1 MTDIKPTIP
10 NATGAIIDGTAT
22 PVPTPATIPDDIATT
37 PAPDSTNANN
47 ETGEIKKVRAKRPPK
62 NQTSDTASTNTDTP
76 TADNADTTKTTTE
89 TETKTADIVQ
99 ADTTPTPTA
108 GFGVVGVSTATGV
121 TDTAQ
126 TQPTSLVVGRNLV
139 NTEFD
144 DYNGG
149 DSTEIAELIT
159 TNRYEVL
166 REQLT
171 SNVIRDELAKYLP
184 ADRVDFAVGNMLS
197 LLLDMPS
204 IQKATPQSL
213 INVMLQASRFNL
225 PLDSINQFAY
235 VIVYGDKARLSLSPA
250 GVRALMLSGGHIKR
264 VECYAIDNNELQQL
278 TTRDGFMQ
286 FYNNRIQNP
295 ADIKDSYIKDHE
307 IAGFMAVAI
316 PRDPNDPLMTEFMSA
331 LELEQHR
338 LKYANSKNNR
348 LWDTE
353 YRKMREKT
361 VLHALYS
368 RKVMA
373 YLQAKQNTTL
383 LQISNEFLAKN
394 AKIVQPLSQILPSH
408 IPSVPALNEQG
419 DVIDEVGS
427 VAGNE
432 PATTN
437 AYAGNNANANANA
450 YAGDNGQGQE
460 HANPTPVEQ
469 SPQPQPAR
477 QPQDISQD
485 PTRFEKLCGLVLT
498 GQYPIDKALNPAYV
512 ILSEMQHAELTNR
525 YYAQVNA
532 QAQFVQ
538 SQSE

>member
-1 MTDIKPTIP
+1 MTETKPTIP
-10 NATGAIIDGTAT
+10 DATGTIIDGTAT

-47 ETGEIKKVRAKRPPK
+47 ETGEIKKVRTKRPPK
-62 NQTSDTASTNTDTP
+62 NQTSDTASTE
-76 TADNADTTKTTTE
+76 NADTIKAK
-89 TETKTADIVQ
+89 TETKTANIVQ
-99 ADTTPTPTA
+99 ADITPTPT
-108 GFGVVGVSTATGV
+108 TI
-121 TDTAQ
+121 
-126 TQPTSLVVGRNLV
+126 VGRNLV

-427 VAGNE
+427 PAGNE

-437 AYAGNNANANANA
+437 AYAGNDGQNQS
-450 YAGDNGQGQE
+450 QGQE
-460 HANPTPVEQ
+460 YANPTPVEQ

>member
-1 MTDIKPTIP
+1 MTETKPTIP
-10 NATGAIIDGTAT
+10 DATGTIIDGTAT
-22 PVPTPATIPDDIATT
+22 PIPTPATSLDIANT
-37 PAPDSTNANN
+37 PTPDSTNTNS

-99 ADTTPTPTA
+99 AVTR
-108 GFGVVGVSTATGV
+108 VSPDNAIP
-121 TDTAQ
+121 Q
-126 TQPTSLVVGRNLV
+126 TQPNSLIVGRNLV

-149 DSTEIAELIT
+149 DSKEIAELIT

-307 IAGFMAVAI
+307 IVGFMAVAI

-427 VAGNE
+427 PAGNE

-437 AYAGNNANANANA
+437 AYAGNNANANA

-460 HANPTPVEQ
+460 YANPTPVEQ

-485 PTRFEKLCGLVLT
+485 PARFEKLCGLVLT